1 MRGWRVPESTAA
13 ARLPVVAH
21 HMEEHRRGEAH
32 RIQPVEHAPVA
43 LDHVAPVLDAAV
55 ALDRRHHQAAPEP
68 HQVDQQRQAEGLQW
82 REWRDPPQRRAQR
95 AGTQH
100 APHEA
105 LHRLRRRQLRC
116 DQVPAQQLAPDVLQH
131 VRGLHHDHQEGKQQH
146 VARRVMS
153 RHVQVQ
159 QQRDVRDAEHADHQP
174 PLHLRRALQVVGGI
188 TADGR
193 QDRQEQERVDRNQ
206 QRVPAVPVD
215 PHQVVLPRQHDV
227 ERGQQRVVVARAGRR
242 QGDELAQREQRDDR
256 EQHDHPGTAEEQR
269 QPDHD
274 RHHPPRA
281 DARDQVGDHRAG
293 LPAPAPAQGLGHQCG
308 QHQHRAD
315 TGKQQAGLL
324 AYALRCQ
331 IAGDIQH
338 ETHARPPFGARSSSA
353 CRLRAR
359 KAVLSSS
366 ACSRSGVPK
375 VAVHSSGNGRN
386 RPLGITRFRLSIHTG
401 TNSSSGRCRA
411 RW

>member
-1 MRGWRVPESTAA
+1 
-13 ARLPVVAH
+13 
-21 HMEEHRRGEAH
+21 
-32 RIQPVEHAPVA
+32 
-43 LDHVAPVLDAAV
+43 
-55 ALDRRHHQAAPEP
+55 
-68 HQVDQQRQAEGLQW
+68 
-82 REWRDPPQRRAQR
+82 
-95 AGTQH
+95 
-100 APHEA
+100 
-105 LHRLRRRQLRC
+105 
-116 DQVPAQQLAPDVLQH
+116 
-131 VRGLHHDHQEGKQQH
+131 
-146 VARRVMS
+146 MS

-159 QQRDVRDAEHADHQP
+159 QQRDVRAAEHADHQP

-206 QRVPAVPVD
+206 QRVHAVPVD